1 MLYQNKDYL
10 VESFIVQGK
19 TARQISEELGVSK
32 STIEQWLQRFNL
44 YGIKPRTKYT
54 LNRERITPCPEMYYY
69 IGLITTDG
77 YIDNRNNR
85 VSIRMRNEGTEE
97 LLNNL
102 KDYFEFNG
110 SVRLYKEKDYDL
122 TMTSK
127 DLINFM
133 ASLGIYGTKKTY
145 TVTVPNTF
153 PNRECVLLYLRG
165 ILDGDGNIHLFKD
178 KDGNLKG
185 GNFRLVTGSLEL
197 MKGIKKLLNDYLD
210 IDTPIKEHHIK
221 DKKYPMIDLGMSDSR
236 KFYREIYK
244 GYEKFRLSSKFLKA
258 KQVVNDIV

>member
-1 MLYQNKDYL
+1 MLYHNKEYL
-10 VESFIVQGK
+10 EENFIKQGK
-19 TARQISEELGVSK
+19 SAREIAEELGVS
-32 STIEQWLQRFNL
+32 TRVIEKWLQRFEL

-54 LNRERITPCPEMYYY
+54 LNREKITLCPEMYYY

-77 YIDNRNNR
+77 YIDNKNNR
-85 VSIRMRNEGTEE
+85 VTIRMRNEGTEE

-102 KDYFEFNG
+102 KDYFEFSG

-127 DLINFM
+127 DLIDFM

-145 TVTVPNTF
+145 TVTVPNIF
-153 PNRECVLLYLRG
+153 PNKECVLLYLRG
-165 ILDGDGNIHLFKD
+165 VLDGDGNIHLSKD

-197 MKGIKKLLNDYLD
+197 MKGIKKLLSDYLD
-210 IDTPIKEHHIK
+210 IDTSIKEHRIK
-221 DKKYPMIDLGMSDSR
+221 DKKYPIIDLGMSKSR